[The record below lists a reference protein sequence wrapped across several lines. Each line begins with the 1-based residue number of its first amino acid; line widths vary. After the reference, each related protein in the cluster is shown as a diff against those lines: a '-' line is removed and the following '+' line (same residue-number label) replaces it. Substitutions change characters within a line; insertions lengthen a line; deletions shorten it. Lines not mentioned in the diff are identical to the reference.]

1 MDRNQGLRD
10 GARGSPDTKRSANA
24 DNKRMQM
31 TMTFRHIDRSGALEA
46 RARELGERLR
56 RYHSGVRQ
64 CHVTVEGAVDHRAG
78 GSLYRVKIHL
88 SVPGAQI
95 HADSRHHD
103 DTAHGDVY
111 IALRDAYSSARRQ
124 LQDLHRDRGKSSLA
138 GRARISDVRG

>member
-1 MDRNQGLRD
+1 
-10 GARGSPDTKRSANA
+10 
-24 DNKRMQM
+24 MQM
-31 TMTFRHIDRSGALEA
+31 TMTFRHIDRSGALES

-56 RYHSGVRQ
+56 RYHAGITQ
-64 CHVTVEGAVDHRAG
+64 CHVTVEGAADYRAG

-103 DTAHGDVY
+103 DSAHGDVY

-124 LQDLHRDRGKSSLA
+124 LQDLRRDRGKSSLVSRA
-138 GRARISDVRG
+138 GHGVNGNGT